1 MTMSRVSWLVL
12 AAWLLLCSGS
22 RKHFYRTTHRQD
34 ASKLQKLRKE
44 VESPVSVV
52 ISGYFCTE
60 EIEIMI
66 YLFCVFC
73 KHI

>member
-1 MTMSRVSWLVL
+1 MSRVAWLVL
-12 AAWLLLCSGS
+12 AAWLLLCSG

-60 EIEIMI
+60 EIETMI
-66 YLFCVFC
+66 YILCVFG
-73 KHI
+73 KHF